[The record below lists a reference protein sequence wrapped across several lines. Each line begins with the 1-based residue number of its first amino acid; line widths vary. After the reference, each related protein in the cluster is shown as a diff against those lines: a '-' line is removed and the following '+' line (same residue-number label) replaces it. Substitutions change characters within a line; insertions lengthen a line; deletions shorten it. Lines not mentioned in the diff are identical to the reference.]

1 MWNEQAG
8 YAPAADM
15 GFRLGRDDQ
24 QPMFGGGFDQTGR
37 RQRLRAMMMMP
48 RDQAMAM
55 MGGGQ
60 QGPMDP
66 MSKLR
71 ALLGGF
77 GGQPG
82 APSPMDAGGAGAPRP
97 RAPNRLNLPV
107 MNTLSSHSVLGG
119 VVR

>member
-55 MGGGQ
+55 MGGGVGSMAAVPYGELIRQ
-60 QGPMDP
+60 
-66 MSKLR
+66 R
-71 ALLGGF
+71 
-77 GGQPG
+77 GQ
-82 APSPMDAGGAGAPRP
+82 R
-97 RAPNRLNLPV
+97 
-107 MNTLSSHSVLGG
+107 
-119 VVR
+119 